1 MQRRDFLIHA
11 AVIGG
16 AAVVGLPQIEA
27 SSNEEESPEAN
38 PNYTLFGVKPYGC
51 ALSRSFQYQSDPIP
65 EHIARLLG

>member
-1 MQRRDFLIHA
+1 MALPLLVYHKLKRA
-11 AVIGG
+11 AT
-16 AAVVGLPQIEA
+16 
-27 SSNEEESPEAN
+27 SEEPPEPD